1 MMVLLYFR
9 TAALIVIKA
18 EKDLIKF
25 KRDFKMYNVKLFADL
40 TAILKFLEFIIDRNL
55 NTGEL

>member
-1 MMVLLYFR
+1 MVLIYFR

-25 KRDFKMYNVKLFADL
+25 KGILKC
-40 TAILKFLEFIIDRNL
+40 AIVHRVDRNLKFLEYIVDRNL
-55 NTGEL
+55 KRGNA

>member
-1 MMVLLYFR
+1 MVLIYFR

-25 KRDFKMYNVKLFADL
+25 KRDFKMYNVKLFTDL
-40 TAILKFLEFIIDRNL
+40 TAILKFLEFIIDRSL
-55 NTGEL
+55 NIGEL